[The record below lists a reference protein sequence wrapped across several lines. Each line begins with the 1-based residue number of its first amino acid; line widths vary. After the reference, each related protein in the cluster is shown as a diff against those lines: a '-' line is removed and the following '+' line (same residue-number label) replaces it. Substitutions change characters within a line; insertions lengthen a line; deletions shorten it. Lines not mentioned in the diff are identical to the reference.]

1 MRISINTETEKI
13 EELKHTISLIEN
25 AIKRRENSGIHGE
38 EKTVVVVAEEYKKE
52 IKQEKIQELKEPLQ
66 QEKPEIERPILEAP
80 KIEELTPQ
88 VELNITKPV
97 SYSQAQQ
104 TQQEQKPKPMSSKTE
119 ERGTARDID
128 ISSLSMSSYGEAKE
142 GRKMNNSGGPSDQFS
157 SSSMPQ
163 PRGFEPRGIEPRGL
177 EPRGIEPSVNN
188 SKSVVK
194 DIISSMRNQRPGQPI
209 QVTDVIGRARG
220 KNIPEQEARNL
231 ISQLQRE
238 GSI

>member
-13 EELKHTISLIEN
+13 EELKHTISLIES

-38 EKTVVVVAEEYKKE
+38 EKTVVAVAEEYEKE
-52 IKQEKIQELKEPLQ
+52 IKEPLQ
-66 QEKPEIERPILEAP
+66 QEKPEIKIPNLEEP
-80 KIEELTPQ
+80 KPQ
-88 VELNITKPV
+88 VELNITKPI

-104 TQQEQKPKPMSSKTE
+104 TPQEQKPKPMPARME
-119 ERGTARDID
+119 ERGSARDID
-128 ISSLSMSSYGEAKE
+128 ISALSMSSYGEAKE
-142 GRKMNNSGGPSDQFS
+142 GRKMDNSNSSSAQFS
-157 SSSMPQ
+157 SPSTPQ
-163 PRGFEPRGIEPRGL
+163 PRGFEPRGF

-194 DIISSMRNQRPGQPI
+194 DIISSMRNQKPGQPI

-220 KNIPEQEARNL
+220 KNISEQEARNL
-231 ISQLQRE
+231 ISQLQKE